1 MLLEKALIYM
11 ESMLGRRI
19 DYDELLRIMVDKL
32 LGRRPEL
39 LLWLVENPV
48 KDYDRT
54 LALRILG
61 EERARDERFREVV
74 GEGSS

>member
-1 MLLEKALIYM
+1 M
-11 ESMLGRRI
+11 
-19 DYDELLRIMVDKL
+19 
-32 LGRRPEL
+32 RRPEL

-48 KDYDRT
+48 EGYDRT

-74 GEGSS
+74 GEGSP

>member
-1 MLLEKALIYM
+1 
-11 ESMLGRRI
+11 MLGRRI
-19 DYDELLRIMVDKL
+19 NYDELLRIMVDKL

-48 KDYDRT
+48 EGYDRT

-61 EERARDERFREVV
+61 EERVRDERFREVI

>member
-1 MLLEKALIYM
+1 MVYM

-19 DYDELLRIMVDKL
+19 DCDEVLRTMVDKL
-32 LGRRPEL
+32 SGKRPEL

-54 LALRILG
+54 SALRIL
-61 EERARDERFREVV
+61 EEGRARDERFREPG
-74 GEGSS
+74 GECDS

>member
-1 MLLEKALIYM
+1 MVYM

-19 DYDELLRIMVDKL
+19 DCDEVLRTMVDKL
-32 LGRRPEL
+32 PGKRPEL

-54 LALRILG
+54 SALRIL
-61 EERARDERFREVV
+61 EEGRARDERFRESG
-74 GEGSS
+74 GECDS